1 MKKMFVIVIA
11 TVMSAVVSAQDVIS
25 KENGMTVVNT
35 TSIAKDVEGYNGP
48 TPVKIY
54 IKKNKV
60 VKFEMLRSQDGPKYV
75 AKVKNAILSFWD
87 GMTVKKALTVEPD
100 AVTGATFTSN
110 AVKAN
115 VKRGLEYYQKKK

>member
-1 MKKMFVIVIA
+1 MFVIVIA

-35 TSIAKDVEGYNGP
+35 TSIAKDVERYNGP

-60 VKFEMLRSQDGPKYV
+60 VKVEMLRSQDGPKYV
-75 AKVKNAILSFWD
+75 AKVKNVILSFWD
-87 GMTVKKALTVEPD
+87 GMR
-100 AVTGATFTSN
+100 
-110 AVKAN
+110 
-115 VKRGLEYYQKKK
+115 KR